1 MPPHVVFAPP
11 YSLCLCGATR
21 KASFA
26 ALLKATVA
34 RLPTI
39 AVMLP
44 YAQTV
49 QPFDH
54 FWSKVLEVEV
64 LYWNYMHLIHVVLVV
79 ALEDKAVVCGSPH
92 PSYHQWHT
100 LS

>member
-1 MPPHVVFAPP
+1 M
-11 YSLCLCGATR
+11 SLWSYKESILCCSIESYCCSTANYR
-21 KASFA
+21 CY
-26 ALLKATVA
+26 V
-34 RLPTI
+34 TI
-39 AVMLP
+39 CSK
-44 YAQTV
+44 V

-92 PSYHQWHT
+92 PSYHQRHT